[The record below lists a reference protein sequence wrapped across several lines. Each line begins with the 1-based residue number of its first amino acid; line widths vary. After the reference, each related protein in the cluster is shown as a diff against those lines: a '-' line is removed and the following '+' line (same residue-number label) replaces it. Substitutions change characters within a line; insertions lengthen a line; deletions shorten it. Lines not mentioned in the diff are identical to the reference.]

1 MSKSRDLRIKTRRLS
16 IVAMLC
22 ILLIAGNMLVRSGL
36 LSLLWKMGMMA
47 VKDHTIPISD
57 EFNLIVV
64 NRWNEIPK
72 NYSVTLHFDIILVQF
87 QPQRI

>member
-16 IVAMLC
+16 IVAILC
-22 ILLIAGNMLVRSGL
+22 ILLIAGNMLVRSEL
-36 LSLLWKMGMMA
+36 PFLLWKIGMMA

-57 EFNLIVV
+57 EFNLIIV

>member
-1 MSKSRDLRIKTRRLS
+1 
-16 IVAMLC
+16 
-22 ILLIAGNMLVRSGL
+22 
-36 LSLLWKMGMMA
+36 MMA

-57 EFNLIVV
+57 EFNLIIV